1 MRKLFIVFAFA
12 MLTTTIAQ
20 ASFMEVVNTINATG
34 RAINSINSAARG
46 TMSTVE
52 YGQRF
57 QDRQQD
63 RQDYKRVQ
71 KSYNETA
78 QDEYYKTL
86 QETKML
92 EQQYQQNQMLRVDL

>member
-1 MRKLFIVFAFA
+1 MRKLFVLVACA
-12 MLTTTIAQ
+12 MLFTTTAQ

-71 KSYNETA
+71 KGYNETA
-78 QDEYYKTL
+78 QEEYYKTL
-86 QETKML
+86 QETRML
-92 EQQYQQNQMLRVDL
+92 QQQYQENQMLRVDL

>member
-1 MRKLFIVFAFA
+1 
-12 MLTTTIAQ
+12 
-20 ASFMEVVNTINATG
+20 MEVVNTINATG
-34 RAINSINSAARG
+34 RAINSINSATRG

-57 QDRQQD
+57 QDRQQNK
-63 RQDYKRVQ
+63 QDYKRVQ

-78 QDEYYKTL
+78 QEEYYRTL

-92 EQQYQQNQMLRVDL
+92 EQQYQENQMLRVDL